1 MTRRKLNVEEQEAR
15 AKEFPAWS
23 MVAGKL
29 QREFLFED
37 FVEAFG
43 FMSRVALI
51 AESMDH
57 HPDLH
62 NVYNRVTL
70 QLHTHDVGGI
80 SELDFE
86 LAARIDRLL
95 GTSKS

>member
-1 MTRRKLNVEEQEAR
+1 
-15 AKEFPAWS
+15 